1 MNALVKRN
9 LNRRLRAR
17 RVRMAIKG
25 TAEKP
30 RLSVFRSN
38 KYTYAQLIN
47 DAKGNTIISVS
58 TRLIKDQKTKTEKAK
73 LLGQLLAEEAKKIG
87 IKTVVFDRGYYQ
99 YHGRVKAV
107 AEGAREKG
115 LKF

>member
-1 MNALVKRN
+1 MNTLLKRN
-9 LNRRLRAR
+9 LNRRLRAK
-17 RVRMAIKG
+17 RVRMALKG

-47 DAKGNTIISVS
+47 DTKGHTMVSVS
-58 TRLIKDQKTKTEKAK
+58 TRLIKDKKVKTEKAK
-73 LLGQLLAEEAKKIG
+73 LLGQMLAEEAKKAG